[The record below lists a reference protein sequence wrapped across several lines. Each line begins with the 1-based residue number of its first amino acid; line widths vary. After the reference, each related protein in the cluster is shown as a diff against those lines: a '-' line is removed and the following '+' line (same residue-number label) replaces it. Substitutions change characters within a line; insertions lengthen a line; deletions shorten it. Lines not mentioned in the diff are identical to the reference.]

1 MQKGS
6 SMINKLMLVSAGAV
20 WGFMA
25 LIPINALSAQ
35 AKVAKNVKV
44 THLTQ
49 IENPEI

>member
-35 AKVAKNVKV
+35 AKVAKGCD
-44 THLTQ
+44 LDLIQ
-49 IENPEI
+49 RL